1 MFISTK
7 KEYLLTDSVCIAG
20 LNKKRI
26 KTTENNGIGHLNT
39 GSVPVV
45 WILHFSMKLFWETK
59 LQILAFVNKR
69 RSDLPKTDRQQFDH
83 SFLIRHDRNCP
94 SLTIWFFNI
103 CKPDFLAPLVSCISR
118 KLYTCWWKKKLFRE
132 EKRKLCTSRFTPMFK
147 CQQNYC
153 I

>member
-59 LQILAFVNKR
+59 LKFSHSSIKEDLTSPKQTDSNSTIL
-69 RSDLPKTDRQQFDH
+69 SWFD
-83 SFLIRHDRNCP
+83 
-94 SLTIWFFNI
+94 TIVT
-103 CKPDFLAPLVSCISR
+103 APV
-118 KLYTCWWKKKLFRE
+118 
-132 EKRKLCTSRFTPMFK
+132 
-147 CQQNYC
+147 
-153 I
+153 

>member
-59 LQILAFVNKR
+59 LEILAFVNKR
-69 RSDLPKTDRQQFDH
+69 RSDLPKTDQQQFDH
-83 SFLIRHDRNCP
+83 SFLIRHDL
-94 SLTIWFFNI
+94 SLMHQSKT
-103 CKPDFLAPLVSCISR
+103 LYMLV
-118 KLYTCWWKKKLFRE
+118 KKKTFSG
-132 EKRKLCTSRFTPMFK
+132 RKK
-147 CQQNYC
+147 KAVYVAIHANV
-153 I
+153 

>member
-1 MFISTK
+1 MFILTK

-59 LQILAFVNKR
+59 LEILAFVNKR
-69 RSDLPKTDRQQFDH
+69 RSDLPKNRPTEQYDH

-94 SLTIWFFNI
+94 SLTMVI
-103 CKPDFLAPLVSCISR
+103 
-118 KLYTCWWKKKLFRE
+118 
-132 EKRKLCTSRFTPMFK
+132 
-147 CQQNYC
+147 
-153 I
+153 